1 MITLFLDIVTTAA
14 ILFIVAAGL
23 LIVFGVMKIVNFAH
37 ASFVTVGAYAALV
50 ASRLGL
56 PPVLAPLVAFVVGGL
71 IGAATERIVVRRL
84 YRRPLDA
91 ILATWGLGIVLGQ
104 LVTLAFGRE
113 VQFVPAPIS
122 GTLALFGADYSLYR
136 LLLVPVAFVIA
147 ALFAGLLNG
156 TRLGLSTRAVIMN
169 ETLAQGLGID
179 SSRVR
184 LITFGIGCGLAAV
197 AGTLITPLASVDPN
211 MGLAWLIGAFMLV
224 MVSGGSLLTLGL
236 SCFVL
241 GGLQVLAST
250 FISPILGGLTI
261 ALLAAVALRLPG
273 GVAAQRRHH
282 PRLSLGHAD
291 RAVDHLAGRR
301 AARRRI
307 GAADGAKL
315 VRLHRGVSA
324 QRRRAR
330 LAVARRDQRDRRFP
344 HRPAR
349 PARRRDAR
357 RGPRRAGGDHHG
369 ADLRRVDSR
378 PRATRVPGRLAVAA
392 VAVGRGAARLQIAA
406 AGRRRLYR
414 AFEADPSAV
423 VRATAVRRPT

>member
-1 MITLFLDIVTTAA
+1 MITLCLDIVTTAA

-37 ASFVTVGAYAALV
+37 AAFVTVGAYAALV

-56 PPVLAPLVAFVVGGL
+56 PPVLAPVVAFFVGGL
-71 IGAATERIVVRRL
+71 IGAATERVVVRRL

-91 ILATWGLGIVLGQ
+91 ILATWGLGIVIGQ

-122 GTLALFGADYSLYR
+122 GTLELFGADYSLYR
-136 LLLVPVAFVIA
+136 LLLVPIALVIA

-184 LITFGIGCGLAAV
+184 LITFGTGCGLAAV
-197 AGTLITPLASVDPN
+197 AGALITPLTSVDPN

-261 ALLAAVALRLPG
+261 ALLAAVSLRL
-273 GVAAQRRHH
+273 
-282 PRLSLGHAD
+282 
-291 RAVDHLAGRR
+291 
-301 AARRRI
+301 
-307 GAADGAKL
+307 
-315 VRLHRGVSA
+315 
-324 QRRRAR
+324 
-330 LAVARRDQRDRRFP
+330 
-344 HRPAR
+344 RPAGF
-349 PARRRDAR
+349 ARA
-357 RGPRRAGGDHHG
+357 
-369 ADLRRVDSR
+369 
-378 PRATRVPGRLAVAA
+378 
-392 VAVGRGAARLQIAA
+392 
-406 AGRRRLYR
+406 
-414 AFEADPSAV
+414 
-423 VRATAVRRPT
+423 

>member
-1 MITLFLDIVTTAA
+1 MITLCLDIITTAA

-37 ASFVTVGAYAALV
+37 AAFVTVGAYAALV

-56 PPVLAPLVAFVVGGL
+56 PPVLAPVVAFFVGGL
-71 IGAATERIVVRRL
+71 IGAATERVVVRRL

-91 ILATWGLGIVLGQ
+91 ILATWGLGIVIGQ

-136 LLLVPVAFVIA
+136 LLLVPIALVIA

-184 LITFGIGCGLAAV
+184 LITFGTGCGLAAV
-197 AGTLITPLASVDPN
+197 AGALITPLTSVDPN

-224 MVSGGSLLTLGL
+224 MVSGSSLLTLGL

-261 ALLAAVALRLPG
+261 ALLAAVSLRL
-273 GVAAQRRHH
+273 
-282 PRLSLGHAD
+282 
-291 RAVDHLAGRR
+291 
-301 AARRRI
+301 
-307 GAADGAKL
+307 
-315 VRLHRGVSA
+315 
-324 QRRRAR
+324 
-330 LAVARRDQRDRRFP
+330 
-344 HRPAR
+344 RPAGF
-349 PARRRDAR
+349 ARA
-357 RGPRRAGGDHHG
+357 
-369 ADLRRVDSR
+369 
-378 PRATRVPGRLAVAA
+378 
-392 VAVGRGAARLQIAA
+392 
-406 AGRRRLYR
+406 
-414 AFEADPSAV
+414 
-423 VRATAVRRPT
+423 

>member
-1 MITLFLDIVTTAA
+1 MIMLCLDIVTTAA

-56 PPVLAPLVAFVVGGL
+56 PPVLAPVFAFFVGALV
-71 IGAATERIVVRRL
+71 GAATERIVVRRL

-91 ILATWGLGIVLGQ
+91 ILATWGLGIVIGQ

-122 GTLALFGADYSLYR
+122 GTLELFGADYSLYR
-136 LLLVPVAFVIA
+136 LLLVPTALVIA

-197 AGTLITPLASVDPN
+197 AGALLTPLTSVDPN

-261 ALLAAVALRLPG
+261 ALLAAVALRL
-273 GVAAQRRHH
+273 
-282 PRLSLGHAD
+282 
-291 RAVDHLAGRR
+291 
-301 AARRRI
+301 
-307 GAADGAKL
+307 
-315 VRLHRGVSA
+315 
-324 QRRRAR
+324 
-330 LAVARRDQRDRRFP
+330 
-344 HRPAR
+344 RPAGF
-349 PARRRDAR
+349 ARA
-357 RGPRRAGGDHHG
+357 
-369 ADLRRVDSR
+369 
-378 PRATRVPGRLAVAA
+378 
-392 VAVGRGAARLQIAA
+392 
-406 AGRRRLYR
+406 
-414 AFEADPSAV
+414 
-423 VRATAVRRPT
+423 

>member
-1 MITLFLDIVTTAA
+1 
-14 ILFIVAAGL
+14 
-23 LIVFGVMKIVNFAH
+23 MKIVNFAH

-56 PPVLAPLVAFVVGGL
+56 PPVLAPVFAFFVGGL
-71 IGAATERIVVRRL
+71 VGAATERVVVRRL

-91 ILATWGLGIVLGQ
+91 ILATWGLGIVIGQ

-122 GTLALFGADYSLYR
+122 GTLELFGADYSLYR
-136 LLLVPVAFVIA
+136 LLLVPTALVIA

-197 AGTLITPLASVDPN
+197 AGALITPLTSVDPN

-261 ALLAAVALRLPG
+261 ALLAAVSLRL
-273 GVAAQRRHH
+273 
-282 PRLSLGHAD
+282 
-291 RAVDHLAGRR
+291 
-301 AARRRI
+301 
-307 GAADGAKL
+307 
-315 VRLHRGVSA
+315 
-324 QRRRAR
+324 
-330 LAVARRDQRDRRFP
+330 
-344 HRPAR
+344 RPAGF
-349 PARRRDAR
+349 ARA
-357 RGPRRAGGDHHG
+357 
-369 ADLRRVDSR
+369 
-378 PRATRVPGRLAVAA
+378 
-392 VAVGRGAARLQIAA
+392 
-406 AGRRRLYR
+406 
-414 AFEADPSAV
+414 
-423 VRATAVRRPT
+423 

>member
-1 MITLFLDIVTTAA
+1 MITLCLDIITTAA

-37 ASFVTVGAYAALV
+37 AAFVTVGAYAALV

-56 PPVLAPLVAFVVGGL
+56 PPVLAPVVAFFVGGL
-71 IGAATERIVVRRL
+71 IGAATERVVVRRL

-91 ILATWGLGIVLGQ
+91 ILATWGLGIVIGQ

-122 GTLALFGADYSLYR
+122 GTLELFGADYSLYR
-136 LLLVPVAFVIA
+136 LLLVPIALVIA

-184 LITFGIGCGLAAV
+184 LITFGTGCGLAAV
-197 AGTLITPLASVDPN
+197 AGALITPLTSVDPN

-261 ALLAAVALRLPG
+261 ALLAAVSLRL
-273 GVAAQRRHH
+273 
-282 PRLSLGHAD
+282 
-291 RAVDHLAGRR
+291 
-301 AARRRI
+301 
-307 GAADGAKL
+307 
-315 VRLHRGVSA
+315 
-324 QRRRAR
+324 
-330 LAVARRDQRDRRFP
+330 
-344 HRPAR
+344 RPAGF
-349 PARRRDAR
+349 ARA
-357 RGPRRAGGDHHG
+357 
-369 ADLRRVDSR
+369 
-378 PRATRVPGRLAVAA
+378 
-392 VAVGRGAARLQIAA
+392 
-406 AGRRRLYR
+406 
-414 AFEADPSAV
+414 
-423 VRATAVRRPT
+423 